1 LLFTTKK
8 IINSKSKKQC
18 AVVRWLTKTMTKN
31 NRVGWEAFFYSFC
44 VWLGGSL
51 FHRLAKRT
59 FIFYRF
65 FIR

>member
-31 NRVGWEAFFYSFC
+31 NRVGGEAFFYSFF
-44 VWLGGSL
+44 VRWWVGHQLIGWQKEHLFFYSL
-51 FHRLAKRT
+51 LS
-59 FIFYRF
+59 
-65 FIR
+65 